1 MNNHIRNFSD
11 IIEKLKEMEIKL
23 VKEFINNIS
32 MILLYFIYYINISY
46 ENFRIIIE
54 VQEELPT
61 LKILKVRLLKEVKVR
76 KRYKI

>member
-1 MNNHIRNFSD
+1 
-11 IIEKLKEMEIKL
+11 
-23 VKEFINNIS
+23 
-32 MILLYFIYYINISY
+32 MILLYNISY